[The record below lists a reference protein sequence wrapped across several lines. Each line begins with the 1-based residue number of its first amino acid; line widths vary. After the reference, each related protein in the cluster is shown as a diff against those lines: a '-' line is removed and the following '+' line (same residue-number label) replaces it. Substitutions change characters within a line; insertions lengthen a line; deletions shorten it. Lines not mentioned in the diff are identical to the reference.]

1 MKELEKMFDESI
13 GRLAASAEVDQN
25 SLGLMLKGSE
35 LLKANTVSEVKL
47 TDYYC
52 DKHRVIYH
60 C

>member
-1 MKELEKMFDESI
+1 MFDESI

-47 TDYYC
+47 PDYC

-60 C
+60 CLDYAQA